1 MARKVNVTRQF
12 IRPFKTG
19 RSDLSLRI
27 NEYTNTELFVNN
39 ATKQSKIPSQEKIE
53 LFDGPVLL
61 PPEEL
66 VEACHAFIGSG
77 DKSLPLDN
85 VAYTDNGDAAVVLGA
100 SHTEDVSPPGAC
112 AAQRACLVC
121 CQAQCRLNPVT
132 PRQAHWTG
140 GVLCFDIQTDA
151 FVLPGADVDGDDVSG
166 SVLHK
171 CFTSDLW
178 KPPQVLNMKLSR
190 IRPLRIPSH
199 HLHISFIQP
208 SYLVEGK

>member
-1 MARKVNVTRQF
+1 MNVTLQF
-12 IRPFKTG
+12 IRPFKPG
-19 RSDLSLRI
+19 RPDLSLRI

-66 VEACHAFIGSG
+66 VEACHAFIGSR
-77 DKSLPLDN
+77 DKSLPFDN

-121 CQAQCRLNPVT
+121 CQAQRRLKPAT
-132 PRQAHWTG
+132 PRQAHLTG

-151 FVLPGADVDGDDVSG
+151 FVLPGADVDGDDSEEDAERL
-166 SVLHK
+166 SKSAKK
-171 CFTSDLW
+171 CAKRGAANPWLG
-178 KPPQVLNMKLSR
+178 NMKKKTGMY
-190 IRPLRIPSH
+190 IPLQDIG
-199 HLHISFIQP
+199 LYLMASFTTYP
-208 SYLVEGK
+208 G